1 MSGIR
6 DAGYEYAA
14 SVVLFAVT
22 AKASSYFC
30 RVAGGFQGFYVL
42 VCLVE
47 FFFFFFKECKSNIRT
62 YNV

>member
-47 FFFFFFKECKSNIRT
+47 FYFFLR
-62 YNV
+62 NVKAI